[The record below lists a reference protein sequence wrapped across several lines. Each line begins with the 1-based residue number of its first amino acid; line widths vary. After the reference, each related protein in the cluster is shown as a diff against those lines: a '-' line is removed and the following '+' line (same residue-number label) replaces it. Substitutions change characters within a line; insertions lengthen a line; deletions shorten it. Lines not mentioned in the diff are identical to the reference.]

1 MKFLFVLVV
10 VNTIALIIAIVKTI
24 KVKGENG
31 NFNNISNNE
40 DEQEPISSE
49 IQFTPKL
56 EKLIKFNEKTIKY
69 FGTIVFIVNLLVPI
83 CRALI
88 KAISIYELNLYSVM
102 VVGNC
107 VNIVISTIYIL
118 TSILSIYTT
127 YIKKKDNN
135 IKIYFIYFVMPIV
148 LLTLNLTYNSY
159 INYITVDNKKLNEFL
174 YCKNVLED
182 CINQKTESVK
192 INKNDIHAREITS
205 VSRRGNRVTRNS
217 GIISFSVN
225 KNNKRYTYYSS
236 DESVKFA
243 NYLRILTLVEDE
255 VLIEY
260 YSNSG
265 IIKSVDNISK
275 LDFEK
280 LEARIQKLQKE
291 NNINDNSK
299 NLDYTKHR

>member
-1 MKFLFVLVV
+1 
-10 VNTIALIIAIVKTI
+10 
-24 KVKGENG
+24 
-31 NFNNISNNE
+31 
-40 DEQEPISSE
+40 
-49 IQFTPKL
+49 
-56 EKLIKFNEKTIKY
+56 
-69 FGTIVFIVNLLVPI
+69 
-83 CRALI
+83 
-88 KAISIYELNLYSVM
+88 
-102 VVGNC
+102 
-107 VNIVISTIYIL
+107 
-118 TSILSIYTT
+118 
-127 YIKKKDNN
+127 
-135 IKIYFIYFVMPIV
+135 MPIV